1 MPYTIQN
8 PPDKIKDLP
17 KHAKEIW
24 IAAFNSALAQYKDE
38 AKANM
43 VAWAAVKTKYEQDKD
58 GKWVLKQASECATY
72 YPVKIETLKFE
83 EDDTTKEIK
92 IIPVGEWDHPQY
104 GKIKITEKDIAEFV
118 KNFNDGVRNDIPIT
132 EGHAN
137 PGETKPAIGWFK
149 KLINKGR
156 DGLWAVVEWTNKGRQ
171 LIQDKAYKYF
181 SPEFYTIYE
190 DPETHKIRK
199 NVLVGGA
206 LVNKPYFK
214 ELPAIVLS
222 EETLN
227 QNNNNNMN
235 LMDVIIKTPE
245 SLTDEEKAF
254 LKEHKDELSEEAK
267 IIFASVLD
275 EQPEQTE
282 TTETEEPKTE
292 EPKAEEQKTETPAT
306 ETQATETPKT
316 ETPAQEAPAQ
326 ETTEKV
332 ASEKIEASEKITADE
347 GNVLIDKKTLKLLEE
362 KAEQGVRAMEE
373 LRRQRLE
380 TFAESLTFSEHNANG
395 VFLPK
400 SKNKVMNFIMSL
412 SEPQIEQFKELVS
425 ELPKVNL
432 FGEIGSDSAI
442 SISAEEQLDKLVK
455 AKMSESNLSYTLALQ
470 QVLAEHPEIAEKIA

>member
-8 PPDKIKDLP
+8 PPDRIKDLP

-24 IAAFNSALAQYKDE
+24 IAAFNSALEQYKDE

-43 VAWAAVKTKYEQDKD
+43 VAWAAVKTKYEQNKK
-58 GKWVLKQASECATY
+58 GEWVLKKASEYATY

-92 IIPVGEWDHPQY
+92 IIPVGEWNHPQY

-137 PGETKPAIGWFK
+137 MGETKPAIGWFK

-227 QNNNNNMN
+227 QTNNKNMD
-235 LMDVIIKTPE
+235 LMDIIIKTPE

-267 IIFASVLD
+267 IIFASVLE

-282 TTETEEPKTE
+282 TTET

-306 ETQATETPKT
+306 ETSKT
-316 ETPAQEAPAQ
+316 ETPVQEAPAP
-326 ETTEKV
+326 ETTEKT
-332 ASEKIEASEKITADE
+332 ASEKIEASEKVTADE

-373 LRRQRLE
+373 LRRQKLE
-380 TFAESLTFSEHNANG
+380 TFAESLTFSEHNSNG

-400 SKNKVMNFIMSL
+400 SKNKVMNFIMTL

-425 ELPKVNL
+425 ELPKVQL

-442 SISAEEQLDKLVK
+442 SVSAEEQLDKLVK
-455 AKMSESNLSYTLALQ
+455 VKMSESNLSYTLALQ